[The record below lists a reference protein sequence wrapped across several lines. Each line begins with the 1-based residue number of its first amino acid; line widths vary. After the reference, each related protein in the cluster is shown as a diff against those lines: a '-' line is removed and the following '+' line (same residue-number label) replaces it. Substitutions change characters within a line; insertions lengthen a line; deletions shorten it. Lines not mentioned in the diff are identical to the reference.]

1 MPSETDVINDALSQ
15 IGASNITAI
24 DDGTVNANHAQR
36 LYPALRDSLLR
47 SHHWNFAMKRAE
59 LAQDATPPLFEFAFS
74 YTLPAD
80 FLKIVEYNGA
90 SLDTSTLALFDSQEA
105 SRYRIEGRKLL
116 TNDGEV
122 KIVYLYRVTDP
133 NIWDALFY
141 QVVAGWLASKFASAI
156 AKDHQKSRSLLQE
169 ALTILLPI
177 AMAVDGQEGTIFP
190 MMSDSLTWGR

>member
-1 MPSETDVINDALSQ
+1 MPSETDLINDALSQ
-15 IGASNITAI
+15 IGASLIVGL
-24 DDGTVNANHAQR
+24 DDGTVNANHAQH

-47 SHHWNFAMKRAE
+47 SHHWNFAMKRAA

-90 SLDTSTLALFDSQEA
+90 SLDTSTLALFESQEP

-122 KIVYLYRVTDP
+122 KIVYLSRVTDP
-133 NIWDALFY
+133 NVWDALFY

-156 AKDHQKSRSLLQE
+156 AKDHAKSSALLKE
-169 ALTILLPI
+169 AVTVLLPI
-177 AMAVDGQEGTIFP
+177 AMAVDGQEGTISP
-190 MMSDSLTWGR
+190 LISDALTWGR